1 MMGYSLRMA
10 RETDYDRLLPIC
22 KEFYSE
28 LGPKKALSNITST
41 LKGVLARENI
51 AGFLVESE
59 VEINE
64 FAAVSTFHGLEVSP
78 DCELED
84 LSCLAV
90 VAGTRWHKPSDR
102 RDDFVGQDKR
112 MPRYG
117 SRPDARKP
125 TGHAFSILVSKPPL
139 R

>member
-1 MMGYSLRMA
+1 MGYSLSTA

-22 KEFYSE
+22 KEFYLE
-28 LGPKKALSNITST
+28 LDPTVALSKTTLT
-41 LKGVLARENI
+41 LKGVLARENT
-51 AGFLVESE
+51 AGFLDDSE
-59 VEINE
+59 AEINE
-64 FAAVSTFHGLEVSP
+64 FAALNTFHGLEVSP
-78 DCELED
+78 YCELED

-102 RDDFVGQDKR
+102 RGDFVGQDKR

-125 TGHAFSILVSKPPL
+125 AGHAFAVMV
-139 R
+139 

>member
-28 LGPKKALSNITST
+28 LAPTKALSNITST
-41 LKGVLARENI
+41 LKGVLARVNT
-51 AGFLVESE
+51 AGFLVKSE
-59 VEINE
+59 LEINE

-78 DCELED
+78 YCELED

-90 VAGTRWHKPSDR
+90 LAGTRWHKPSDR
-102 RDDFVGQDKR
+102 RGDFVGQDKR

-125 TGHAFSILVSKPPL
+125 TGHAFAVMV
-139 R
+139 

>member
-1 MMGYSLRMA
+1 MMGYSLRTA

-22 KEFYSE
+22 KEFYLE
-28 LGPKKALSNITST
+28 LGPTEALSNITST
-41 LKGVLARENI
+41 LKVVLARENA
-51 AGFLVESE
+51 AGCVVESE
-59 VEINE
+59 VEVNE
-64 FAAVSTFHGLEVSP
+64 SAAVSMFHGLEVSP

-102 RDDFVGQDKR
+102 RGDFVSQDKR

-125 TGHAFSILVSKPPL
+125 TAHAFAVMG
-139 R
+139 

>member
-28 LGPKKALSNITST
+28 LGPTKALSNITST
-41 LKGVLARENI
+41 LKGVLTRENT
-51 AGFLVESE
+51 AGFLVESGFY
-59 VEINE
+59 INE
-64 FAAVSTFHGLEVSP
+64 LESVSTFHGLEVSP

-84 LSCLAV
+84 LFCLAV
-90 VAGTRWHKPSDR
+90 VAETRWHKLSDR
-102 RDDFVGQDKR
+102 RGDFVGQDKN

-125 TGHAFSILVSKPPL
+125 TGHAFAVMV
-139 R
+139 

>member
-1 MMGYSLRMA
+1 MMGYSLRTA

-28 LGPKKALSNITST
+28 LDPSKALSNTTST
-41 LKGVLARENI
+41 LKGVLARENT
-51 AGFLVESE
+51 ADFLVESE

-102 RDDFVGQDKR
+102 RGDSVGQDKR

-125 TGHAFSILVSKPPL
+125 TGHAFAVMV
-139 R
+139 

>member
-1 MMGYSLRMA
+1 MGYSLSTA

-22 KEFYSE
+22 KEVYSE
-28 LGPKKALSNITST
+28 LGPTKTLSNITST
-41 LKGVLARENI
+41 LKGAPAGENT

-59 VEINE
+59 VEIYQ

-90 VAGTRWHKPSDR
+90 VAGTRWQKPSNR
-102 RDDFVGQDKR
+102 RGDFVGQDKR
-112 MPRYG
+112 MARYG

-125 TGHAFSILVSKPPL
+125 TGHAFFIMV
-139 R
+139 

>member
-1 MMGYSLRMA
+1 MMGYSLRTA

-28 LGPKKALSNITST
+28 LGLAKALSNITST
-41 LKGVLARENI
+41 LKGVLTRENT
-51 AGFLVESE
+51 ADFLVESE
-59 VEINE
+59 FEIKQ

-78 DCELED
+78 DYELED
-84 LSCLAV
+84 LSFLAV

-102 RDDFVGQDKR
+102 RGDFMGQDKR

-125 TGHAFSILVSKPPL
+125 TGHAFFIMV
-139 R
+139 